1 MENENKNVANE
12 LSTQELYSRREFLKK
27 SRDALVMVGM
37 MAAMSKF
44 DFILEA
50 DAAAVTNE
58 ALYSQFVN
66 DFISGTFVKDA
77 GKNKGINFEWIYF
90 KNGNDKTVPINV
102 RNNYHQCVITD
113 AKHNPII
120 YNYYIN
126 FINKVRSTKT
136 VSDSDFRN
144 NVGGNYIYFPGNDEY
159 SEDNKNQRNF
169 LNQCENKLYNVIKN
183 DVIKSNDLSKTLP
196 ASVDFFR
203 FIYENMVCPGALFSL
218 SNGIQNIPLYETVS
232 EMVQAAWDK
241 VSAIDYAIQHTK
253 PKDLGPK
260 AEAEGACVQ
269 DIVATLCGNRT
280 RGTRT
285 ASTLRHSG
293 TQKGT
298 SGDQMQMFVD
308 LNNYSYNHGVACS
321 IVAWAAD
328 YNKNNPSDPYT
339 DEDLMSFLFI
349 DRTEF
354 NSILN
359 DIKNNKY
366 QRILSGFE
374 MTNSNEETNSV
385 KDKLHSRAKVTSKS
399 RVLSLAKD
407 TRLTL

>member
-1 MENENKNVANE
+1 MENENKNVVNE
-12 LSTQELYSRREFLKK
+12 LSTQELLNRREFLKK
-27 SRDALVMVGM
+27 SRDALVMTGM
-37 MAAMSKF
+37 MVAMSKF
-44 DFILEA
+44 GFVLDA
-50 DAAAVTNE
+50 DAASVTNE

-66 DFISGTFVKDA
+66 DFISGTFVKDG

-90 KNGNDKTVPINV
+90 KNGNDKTVSVNV
-102 RNNYHQCVITD
+102 KNNYYQCVITD
-113 AKHNPII
+113 TKHNPII

-126 FINKVRSTKT
+126 FINKARSTKT
-136 VSDSDFRN
+136 ISDSDFRN
-144 NVGGNYIYFPGNDEY
+144 NVKGNYIYFPGNDDY
-159 SEDNKNQRNF
+159 SEENKNQRNF
-169 LNQCENKLYNVIKN
+169 LCKCENKLYNVIKLDN
-183 DVIKSNDLSKTLP
+183 LSAT
-196 ASVDFFR
+196 VDFFR
-203 FIYENMVCPGALFSL
+203 FIYENMICPGALFSL

-241 VSAIDYAIQHTK
+241 LSAIDYAIQHTK
-253 PKDLGPK
+253 PKDLGPI
-260 AEAEGACVQ
+260 AEANGACVQ

-285 ASTLRHSG
+285 ESTLRHSG

-298 SGDQMQMFVD
+298 AGDQMQMFVN

-328 YNKNNPSDPYT
+328 YNKNNPNDPYT

-354 NSILN
+354 NLILN

-366 QRILSGFE
+366 QRILTGFE
-374 MTNSNEETNSV
+374 MTNSIEEKNSV
-385 KDKLHSRAKVTSKS
+385 KDKLHSSAKVASKS
-399 RVLSLAKD
+399 RVLSLVKD
-407 TRLTL
+407 TMPTL